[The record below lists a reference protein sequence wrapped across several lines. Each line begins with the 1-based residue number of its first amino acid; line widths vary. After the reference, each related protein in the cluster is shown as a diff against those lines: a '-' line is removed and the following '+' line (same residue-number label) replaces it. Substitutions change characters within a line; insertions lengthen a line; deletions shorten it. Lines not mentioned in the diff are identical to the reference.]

1 MLEVGSLNRRTTR
14 KVVLLWYS
22 KSQKFCDPIKTW
34 HGGFSLLFQ
43 LVYLSFRNTHSPVPL
58 SSLSFGSVT
67 CMLTCLHKVTDSM
80 VNSTAKHSD
89 CAAMVPVWHS
99 HSLCF
104 VTRSW
109 RVFFFIWNSHIIKMS
124 VHFFLF
130 LFLMK
135 QDDAVWIAHAFI
147 PHQQPTKTQQPNNR
161 RILLHNT
168 RISHTD
174 AEQQDVVDVV
184 VALAMR
190 RRKFKNLIGNLFF
203 GWISFRLIPFT
214 CSLISL
220 LFPFTFGVK
229 QPSNHL
235 T

>member
-1 MLEVGSLNRRTTR
+1 
-14 KVVLLWYS
+14 
-22 KSQKFCDPIKTW
+22 
-34 HGGFSLLFQ
+34 
-43 LVYLSFRNTHSPVPL
+43 
-58 SSLSFGSVT
+58 
-67 CMLTCLHKVTDSM
+67 
-80 VNSTAKHSD
+80 
-89 CAAMVPVWHS
+89 
-99 HSLCF
+99 
-104 VTRSW
+104 
-109 RVFFFIWNSHIIKMS
+109 MS

-135 QDDAVWIAHAFI
+135 QDDAVWIAHAII

-161 RILLHNT
+161 QILLHNT
-168 RISHTD
+168 RISHID

-214 CSLISL
+214 HSLISL